1 MPQQR
6 ERPELTHEA
15 FVAMA
20 ERLGFRR
27 DAPHLEELFPE
38 VQLLLRRVA
47 ALDDA
52 DLSGIEPATVY
63 RVTGA
68 P

>member
-20 ERLGFRR
+20 QQLGFRR
-27 DAPHLEELFPE
+27 EDPHLEELFPE
-38 VQLLLRRVA
+38 VRLLLQRVA
-47 ALDDA
+47 ALDAA
-52 DLSGIEPATVY
+52 DISDVEPATVY